1 MTVETVGWPIR
12 NATWPVFPEG
22 KLLENKN
29 DSITKSL
36 WKMPQ
41 RVEIRK
47 EGGFPQL
54 LGKASQKQLGFP
66 TFPTGPAA
74 GTTKTNTKTKYTLIP
89 IRGGCASKKK
99 ERSIRSGADGVVVQ
113 DKNVSVELEPPP
125 RPLH

>member
-29 DSITKSL
+29 DSITKGL

-47 EGGFPQL
+47 ERGFPQL
-54 LGKASQKQLGFP
+54 LGKASQKTLGFP
-66 TFPTGPAA
+66 TFAT
-74 GTTKTNTKTKYTLIP
+74 
-89 IRGGCASKKK
+89 
-99 ERSIRSGADGVVVQ
+99 
-113 DKNVSVELEPPP
+113 
-125 RPLH
+125 RPSDDTFI